1 MNISMSFS
9 KCMHWYNPA
18 PSFITL
24 RSTFIPSAIDLCSK
38 PPVPNSSDLL
48 CLLNSAFY
56 RNRTSSIL
64 CLALGFPG
72 GSDGKESACNAGDPG
87 SLPWVGKIPWRREL
101 LPPPVFWP
109 GKSHGQRSL
118 AGYSSWGS
126 QRVRHDWMTHF
137 VHLTWWFWDLAT
149 LVHVSVAHF
158 FYWSV
163 AFHCLD
169 RAHFVY
175 AATLG
180 DSRLAG
186 SDGKAWVS
194 LLNKLTKCSKADVP
208 DDIPFSHVWDFQFL
222 HILINTWCWWSSWF

>member
-72 GSDGKESACNAGDPG
+72 GSDGKESACNVGDLGSFPG
-87 SLPWVGKIPWRREL
+87 LGRS
-101 LPPPVFWP
+101 P
-109 GKSHGQRSL
+109 GEGNCYPGQYSGLENPMDRGAWQATVHGGRKE
-118 AGYSSWGS
+118 
-126 QRVRHDWMTHF
+126 
-137 VHLTWWFWDLAT
+137 
-149 LVHVSVAHF
+149 
-158 FYWSV
+158 
-163 AFHCLD
+163 
-169 RAHFVY
+169 
-175 AATLG
+175 
-180 DSRLAG
+180 
-186 SDGKAWVS
+186 SD
-194 LLNKLTKCSKADVP
+194 T
-208 DDIPFSHVWDFQFL
+208 
-222 HILINTWCWWSSWF
+222 TE